1 VRDLQDLAASAEAA
15 QVDQALEAIMNTQ
28 PIESKVESEQL
39 ASFCKT
45 AAPQST
51 TMPKIGRNA
60 PCPNAVRPFPH
71 NDDAK
76 TDANGRHC
84 CIGKA
89 A

>member
-45 AAPQST
+45 AAP
-51 TMPKIGRNA
+51 
-60 PCPNAVRPFPH
+60 
-71 NDDAK
+71 
-76 TDANGRHC
+76 
-84 CIGKA
+84 
-89 A
+89 